1 MLIYSFL
8 AICLPRVYLG
18 IHYPTD
24 ILAGV
29 LLGIGIGYL
38 SRNAAIRTTTTRHV
52 MRWLNRRPELFY
64 ALLFVLTEQ
73 VAELFGSAR
82 YMLHFVHELA
92 SGLKHYLQ
100 TPH

>member
-8 AICLPRVYLG
+8 AVCLPRVYLG

-24 ILAGV
+24 ILAGT

-52 MRWLNRRPELFY
+52 MRWLDRRPELFY
-64 ALLFVLTEQ
+64 VFFFILTQQ
-73 VAELFGSAR
+73 VAELFMSLR
-82 YMLHFVHELA
+82 HMFYFVRVLA
-92 SGLKHYLQ
+92 SGLMHYLQ